1 MNLVLLTLVSIAG
14 PVSPMT
20 AAADQPVR
28 AECPVAKAEAKPSA
42 KTDKTSPKETRSSSR
57 AIAEGATKPSSPAP
71 VARKPGHP
79 AYLFM

>member
-14 PVSPMT
+14 PATPLNSL
-20 AAADQPVR
+20 ADQPIR
-28 AECPVAKAEAKPSA
+28 AECPAAKAEAKPSA
-42 KTDKTSPKETRSSSR
+42 KTEKTSPKETRSASR